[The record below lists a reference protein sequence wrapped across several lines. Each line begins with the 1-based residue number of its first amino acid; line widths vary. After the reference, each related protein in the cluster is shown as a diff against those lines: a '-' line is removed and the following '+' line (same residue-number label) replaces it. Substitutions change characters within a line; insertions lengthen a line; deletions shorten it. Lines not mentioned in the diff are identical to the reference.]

1 MKDWKVGVEKG
12 KCIPIGE
19 DLFAEMCMRK
29 NGVPGMEM
37 FDITK
42 DGCCEAKR
50 PGMRERTRIGS
61 QIDPPVTVLPF
72 TPLKSQ
78 INIRFMEN
86 FWHAVKGW
94 NAGGLYVID
103 ARE

>member
-1 MKDWKVGVEKG
+1 MGVEDG
-12 KCIPIGE
+12 KYGPMGE
-19 DLFAEMCMRK
+19 DLFAETCMRK
-29 NGVPGMEM
+29 NGVTGIEV
-37 FDITK
+37 FDISK

-61 QIDPPVTVLPF
+61 QIDLPVTLLPF
-72 TPLKSQ
+72 TPSKSQ
-78 INIRFMEN
+78 ISIRFVEN